1 LPITVKLFSN
11 FQEVAGVNQTDV
23 ATAKDVKSLLE
34 RLVEKFGSKL
44 AEQLYEPKTSRL
56 RDSVIILVNGHSIK
70 MLNGVNTPLGSGDV
84 VTTDVV
90 AIFQSVGG
98 G

>member
-11 FQEVAGVNQTDV
+11 FQEVTGVNQTDV
-23 ATAKDVKSLLE
+23 PAAKDVKSLLE

-70 MLNGVNTPLGSGDV
+70 MLNGVNTPLRSGDV
-84 VTTDVV
+84 VMTDVV